1 MLINKRL
8 IAVLLLLFTT
18 QPAWADFNEGVV
30 AYMMGQYDKA
40 YNTMRS
46 LAETADNAY
55 AEYYLG
61 VMYLNGQ
68 GVEQD
73 YTKASEWFRK
83 AAEKHIPQAQ
93 YKLGT
98 LYFNGQGVPRD
109 FERAYAWYRVGAVLN
124 HQKSIAAL
132 PKARENLS
140 KEELKSAEKLSL
152 EYIDKYGPKKDNGAG
167 PGGAANQ
174 PSVAAPGG
182 Q

>member
-8 IAVLLLLFTT
+8 IVLLLLVFAT

-61 VMYLNGQ
+61 MMYLNGQ

-83 AAEKHIPQAQ
+83 SAKNHVPQAQ

-109 FERAYAWYRVGAVLN
+109 FERAYAWYRVAAVLN
-124 HQKSIAAL
+124 HQKSIQAL

-152 EYIDKYGPKKDNGAG
+152 EYIDKYGPKKDNKEG
-167 PGGAANQ
+167 PGATTQPTAAS
-174 PSVAAPGG
+174 PAG

>member
-1 MLINKRL
+1 MLKNKRL
-8 IAVLLLLFTT
+8 LLMLLLVFAT

-55 AEYYLG
+55 AQYYLG
-61 VMYLNGQ
+61 MMYLNGQ
-68 GVEQD
+68 GVDQD
-73 YTKASEWFRK
+73 YAKASEWFRK
-83 AAEKHIPQAQ
+83 AAEHHIPQAQ

-109 FERAYAWYRVGAVLN
+109 FERAYAWYRVAAVQN

-132 PKARENLS
+132 PEARENLS

-152 EYIDKYGPKKDNGAG
+152 EYIDKYGPKKDNGGG
-167 PGGAANQ
+167 PGAVNHPTA
-174 PSVAAPGG
+174 AAPAD

>member
-1 MLINKRL
+1 MLKNKRL
-8 IAVLLLLFTT
+8 ILMLLLVFAAT
-18 QPAWADFNEGVV
+18 PAWADFNEGVV

-55 AEYYLG
+55 AQYYLG
-61 VMYLNGQ
+61 MMYLNGQ
-68 GVEQD
+68 GVDQD

-83 AAEKHIPQAQ
+83 SAKHHVPQAQ

-109 FERAYAWYRVGAVLN
+109 FERAYAWYRVAAVLN
-124 HQKSIAAL
+124 HQKSIEAL

-152 EYIDKYGPKKDNGAG
+152 EYIDKYGPKKEKAG
-167 PGGAANQ
+167 GPKMTNNPSGAA
-174 PSVAAPGG
+174 PAG

>member
-1 MLINKRL
+1 MQKNKGLIL
-8 IAVLLLLFTT
+8 ALLLTFAA
-18 QPAWADFNEGVV
+18 QPAWADFNDGVV
-30 AYMMGQYDKA
+30 AYLMGQYDKA

-55 AEYYLG
+55 AQYYLG
-61 VMYLNGQ
+61 MMYMNGQ
-68 GVEQD
+68 GVKQD

-83 AAEKHIPQAQ
+83 AAEHHIPQAQ

-124 HQKSIAAL
+124 HQQSIEAL

-140 KEELKSAEKLSL
+140 ADELKSAEKLSL
-152 EYIDKYGPKKDNGAG
+152 EYIDKYGPVKDKQQTPGQGEMQPQNAG
-167 PGGAANQ
+167 TQ
-174 PSVAAPGG
+174 
-182 Q
+182 